1 MTQLNSISVG
11 NCVSKDY
18 TLHTRSLRN
27 TAGRRAAQCEEMR
40 RVEAGKKM
48 MADMNLQDNAARGAG
63 VASSRR
69 CERGRVPSDS
79 SNGISD
85 DASSSGSGSDRDSGI
100 ETGEPGGGP
109 GLGAWPGIRAEVPVS
124 FGIDSE
130 DAGVD
135 REKLR
140 EALENGVRM
149 MNLKSDRKS
158 QGKEV
163 LIV

>member
-1 MTQLNSISVG
+1 MLAQLNSISVG

-48 MADMNLQDNAARGAG
+48 MADMNLQDGAAARGAS
-63 VASSRR
+63 VASRR

-79 SNGISD
+79 SSGISD
-85 DASSSGSGSDRDSGI
+85 DSSSSGSGSDRDSGI
-100 ETGEPGGGP
+100 ETGDTGGP
-109 GLGAWPGIRAEVPVS
+109 GLGSWPGLMAEVPVS
-124 FGIDSE
+124 FGIDAE
-130 DAGVD
+130 DASVD

-149 MNLKSDRKS
+149 MNLKSDKKS
-158 QGKEV
+158 QGGKV
-163 LIV
+163 